1 MLTTKAGLAQSLKDY
16 AASSGVNVDS
26 FFPRCHLE
34 FVWPIMPMIGRFGP
48 FVKTVS
54 GCFDYCQIVRD
65 W

>member
-34 FVWPIMPMIGRFGP
+34 FVWPTAHDWKIWTPIKPVEWHFLTI
-48 FVKTVS
+48 VKL
-54 GCFDYCQIVRD
+54 
-65 W
+65 